1 LEAPPKE
8 IKMSGPLTIKIHNY
22 GKIPSKKN
30 RMRVYNNRM
39 IKAQDVR
46 TFETMLANRAR
57 QIMSLLKLDPLEG
70 PVKLHLDV
78 TFGDRRRRDLQNLF
92 GSVCDSL
99 NDIVYVDD
107 HQITKLSGSKVY
119 KKGQWEYTITIT
131 KLKGESDGPEV

>member
-1 LEAPPKE
+1 METTSKE
-8 IKMSGPLTIKIHNY
+8 IIMSDPLTIKIHNY

-57 QIMSLLKLDPLEG
+57 QIMSLMNLEPIEG

-78 TFGDRRRRDLQNLF
+78 TFGDHRRRDLQNLF
-92 GSVCDSL
+92 GSICDSL
-99 NDIVYVDD
+99 NEIVYVDD

-119 KKGQWEYTITIT
+119 KKNQWEYTITIT
-131 KLKGESDGPEV
+131 KLKGESDGT